1 MFKFF
6 SIYTY
11 IQNIYIYIIQRVTTS
26 IPRCFKRMLPAVPG
40 FKGVHFFPGQ
50 ILDFGQAR
58 SRCSSSLVA
67 HQEFLKGDIWPS
79 IHFSLLNLYLSP
91 TTTQV
96 QQAGSIAAGC
106 QLLDK
111 KISPK
116 CLASLLGIGSNRLRR
131 AEGGAPD
138 LRYGKREYKSK
149 PSTFTIDSFLQI
161 CYHNIAETL
170 PDKFLDT
177 SFL

>member
-1 MFKFF
+1 
-6 SIYTY
+6 
-11 IQNIYIYIIQRVTTS
+11 
-26 IPRCFKRMLPAVPG
+26 MLSAVPG
-40 FKGVHFFPGQ
+40 FKGVHLFPGQ

-67 HQEFLKGDIWPS
+67 HQEFLRGYLTIN
-79 IHFSLLNLYLSP
+79 SLLPTEPLP
-91 TTTQV
+91 VTTTTQV

-131 AEGGAPD
+131 VEGGAPD

-177 SFL
+177 KHLSCKGFDFFLVDLFQVYISEQLFYDPMM

>member
-1 MFKFF
+1 
-6 SIYTY
+6 
-11 IQNIYIYIIQRVTTS
+11 
-26 IPRCFKRMLPAVPG
+26 MLSAVQG
-40 FKGVHFFPGQ
+40 FKGVQYFPGQ
-50 ILDFGQAR
+50 VLDFGKAR

-67 HQEFLKGDIWPS
+67 HQEFLNG
-79 IHFSLLNLYLSP
+79 FLTSLFPTESLP
-91 TTTQV
+91 VTTTTQV
-96 QQAGSIAAGC
+96 QQSGSIAAGC

-111 KISPK
+111 QISPK

-138 LRYGKREYKSK
+138 LRFGKKEYKSK

-177 SFL
+177 ECLYCKGFVFFLFDMLQIMYIIG